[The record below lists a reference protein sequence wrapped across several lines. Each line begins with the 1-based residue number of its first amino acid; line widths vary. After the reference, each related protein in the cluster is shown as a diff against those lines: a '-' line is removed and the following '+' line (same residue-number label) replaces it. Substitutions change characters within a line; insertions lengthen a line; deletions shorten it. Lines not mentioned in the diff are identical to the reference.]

1 MWVASYDWRLKSFLL
16 NVLQEKFL
24 PQNVLLAIQV
34 EPKYWNLCYWAA
46 QAHVAFMY
54 GLFILI
60 IVDFNYPRNPLPDFL
75 SPPIWF
81 LMLYNLQST
90 NLVVQYFLQR
100 IVLLGMPFLRVFVLR
115 SRKLFYCRFRW
126 NLSLKLFLF
135 ILFSVWYWILCW
147 KFILFFWKLCMLF
160 LTFGCFVPDSMYSW
174 SCTLFYPFQLLKN
187 PADWWLLA
195 VFHFWIFSYGYHNLN
210 ALSFVLLITIISI
223 FWGIQSVS
231 SENHSLW
238 FKWNQNCCVQS
249 LRWRCTLSIFHISE
263 WTGIGLLLYWFCSH
277 DFHIVFSISTFC
289 AWDHLDFQALNGV
302 VCYWI

>member
-75 SPPIWF
+75 PPPIWF

-126 NLSLKLFLF
+126 NLSLKLFLLYF
-135 ILFSVWYWILCW
+135 VFSLVLD
-147 KFILFFWKLCMLF
+147 
-160 LTFGCFVPDSMYSW
+160 T
-174 SCTLFYPFQLLKN
+174 LLKIHFIF
-187 PADWWLLA
+187 LEA
-195 VFHFWIFSYGYHNLN
+195 VHAFSYFWMFRSWQHVLMELYTFLPIPTFEESRRLVIACCISFWIFSYAVIIILM
-210 ALSFVLLITIISI
+210 LFLL
-223 FWGIQSVS
+223 
-231 SENHSLW
+231 
-238 FKWNQNCCVQS
+238 
-249 LRWRCTLSIFHISE
+249 
-263 WTGIGLLLYWFCSH
+263 FCSSRSFQYFGASSPYPAKIILC
-277 DFHIVFSISTFC
+277 DSNEIRIVVY
-289 AWDHLDFQALNGV
+289 NR
-302 VCYWI
+302 